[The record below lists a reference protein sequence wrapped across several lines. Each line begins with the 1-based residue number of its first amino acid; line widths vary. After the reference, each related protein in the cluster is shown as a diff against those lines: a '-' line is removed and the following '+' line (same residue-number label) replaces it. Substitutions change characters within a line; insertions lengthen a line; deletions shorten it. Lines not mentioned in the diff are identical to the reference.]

1 MHNLRAQAA
10 VGLDPIVVTELGW
23 PRAVG
28 VSDVD
33 AETIVDGIPHYRLD
47 RGSAYVPAQLP
58 VDRRVQDTTDDLVP
72 LVARL
77 RPAILHAH
85 SGHRGGEHALIAL
98 ALRQRFGIPVVYEV
112 RGLFE
117 ANWSTNQERAAASEL
132 YRRRLDRETQILHQV
147 DGILAISEA
156 LAEDMVARGV
166 SREKITVL
174 PNGIDPDE
182 LQRPPRDP
190 ALRSSLGFDGQFVVG
205 YLGNLDH
212 WREGIEVLA
221 LAVSMLRTSGRDD
234 IAMLVVG
241 DGSRRD
247 RLEAD
252 VEALGLGAAC
262 QFTGRVP
269 PTEVAQYYAQ
279 MDLFANPR
287 LDERASRLITPLKPY
302 EAMAL
307 GVPVLVSDL
316 PALVEI
322 VAPPVRGMT
331 APAGNAR
338 ALADAIAR
346 LADDPSARTR
356 MTLAAEAWVRSERTW
371 RANGDRYRAVYER
384 LLGPLDR

>member
-1 MHNLRAQAA
+1 
-10 VGLDPIVVTELGW
+10 
-23 PRAVG
+23 
-28 VSDVD
+28 
-33 AETIVDGIPHYRLD
+33 
-47 RGSAYVPAQLP
+47 
-58 VDRRVQDTTDDLVP
+58 
-72 LVARL
+72 
-77 RPAILHAH
+77 
-85 SGHRGGEHALIAL
+85 
-98 ALRQRFGIPVVYEV
+98 
-112 RGLFE
+112 
-117 ANWSTNQERAAASEL
+117 
-132 YRRRLDRETQILHQV
+132 
-147 DGILAISEA
+147 
-156 LAEDMVARGV
+156 MVARGIPARR
-166 SREKITVL
+166 SPSL
-174 PNGIDPDE
+174 PNGIDPDA
-182 LQRPPRDP
+182 LQRPTVTGA
-190 ALRSSLGFDGQFVVG
+190 ALSLGLDGQFVVG

-212 WREGIEVLA
+212 WREGLEVLA
-221 LAVSMLRTSGRDD
+221 LAVSILRTSGRDD

-322 VAPPVRGMT
+322 VAPPMRGMT

-338 ALADAIAR
+338 ALADAIVR
-346 LADDPSARTR
+346 LADDPAARTR

-371 RANGDRYRAVYER
+371 RARRPLSRGLRASSSATGR
-384 LLGPLDR
+384 LA